1 MCRPFQIISHLVLA
15 KRRKLLSFQPQDQQ
29 WSLHVP
35 CSSLSWAAL
44 PPTLAEFGG
53 LGDTKAC
60 VALQV
65 MEGGAYIAALLRL
78 CRHSSEAVIRR
89 ALKLITT
96 SVAKLSLQEQ
106 PDSKVTCCTC
116 HEVLVSFAA

>member
-1 MCRPFQIISHLVLA
+1 
-15 KRRKLLSFQPQDQQ
+15 
-29 WSLHVP
+29 
-35 CSSLSWAAL
+35 
-44 PPTLAEFGG
+44 
-53 LGDTKAC
+53 
-60 VALQV
+60 

-106 PDSKVTCCTC
+106 PETEVTCCLC
-116 HEVLVSFAA
+116 AAVMMHCCQVQYARDLMVKTMSLMCWCLLL